1 MPSRTATVIRPDIA
15 PGRRVLAIS
24 DIHGN
29 LPFLK
34 GVLAKAGYA
43 AGKDVLVLV
52 GDLLE
57 KGQESLATLRYIMEL
72 SRHGTVYAL
81 CGNCDHIDRVFLEGR
96 PGADEELRPVF
107 EFWRE
112 RWLIAQ
118 MGAELGLEMKS
129 MDDLPGLRRAVLE
142 HFPGECAFLLSLPH
156 ILEAGNFI
164 FVHGGIPREDRLE
177 ELDAYR
183 CMKNDDFLG
192 QGHSFD
198 KWVIVGHW
206 PVTLYRKDIPSAKP
220 LVLPDRHIVSID
232 GGCNLKADGQ
242 LNALILPKEP
252 GEDFAWLAYDGF
264 PVMVAQEDQA
274 PSPNP
279 INIRWGHSALEV
291 LSLGEEFSRCRHLE
305 SRRELDI
312 LTDYLRQG
320 PAGPYCLDSTD
331 YLLPVRAGDR
341 LAIVRRTSRGA
352 LAKKDGVTGWYLGK
366 LGPA

>member
-1 MPSRTATVIRPDIA
+1 MDFSSHFSPDVIYCQGKTERSAPHAQPHRHCDPPRHRART
-15 PGRRVLAIS
+15 RVLAIS

-177 ELDAYR
+177 ELDATA
-183 CMKNDDFLG
+183 
-192 QGHSFD
+192 
-198 KWVIVGHW
+198 V
-206 PVTLYRKDIPSAKP
+206 
-220 LVLPDRHIVSID
+220 
-232 GGCNLKADGQ
+232 
-242 LNALILPKEP
+242 
-252 GEDFAWLAYDGF
+252 
-264 PVMVAQEDQA
+264 
-274 PSPNP
+274 
-279 INIRWGHSALEV
+279 
-291 LSLGEEFSRCRHLE
+291 
-305 SRRELDI
+305 
-312 LTDYLRQG
+312 
-320 PAGPYCLDSTD
+320 
-331 YLLPVRAGDR
+331 
-341 LAIVRRTSRGA
+341 
-352 LAKKDGVTGWYLGK
+352 
-366 LGPA
+366 

>member
-1 MPSRTATVIRPDIA
+1 MAMQASVHPLPLPPD
-15 PGRRVLAIS
+15 RRVLVVS

-29 LPFLK
+29 LPFLQGLLK
-34 GVLAKAGYA
+34 KVGYSSDDILIVL
-43 AGKDVLVLV
+43 
-52 GDLLE
+52 GDILE
-57 KGQESLATLRYIMEL
+57 KSTGGLDTLHYLMDL
-72 SRHGTVYAL
+72 SRRNTVYFL
-81 CGNCDHIDRVFLEGR
+81 QGNCEDVTLSFLR
-96 PGADEELRPVF
+96 HAWPDEAAAQYGQ
-107 EFWRE
+107 FWGEKCAWVYMAHQAGVGTEDPKDFDAARQAIE
-112 RWLIAQ
+112 AT
-118 MGAELGLEMKS
+118 
-129 MDDLPGLRRAVLE
+129 
-142 HFPGECAFLLSLPH
+142 FPEEVAFLRAMPT
-156 ILEAGNFI
+156 ILLHDRYL
-164 FVHGGIPREDRLE
+164 FVHGGVPREDRLE
-177 ELDAYR
+177 DLTAR
-183 CMKNDDFLG
+183 ACMKNDDFLN
-192 QGHSFD
+192 QGHAFQR
-198 KWVIVGHW
+198 WVIVGHW

-264 PVMVAQEDQA
+264 PVMVAREDQA

-305 SRRELDI
+305 SGRDLDI

>member
-129 MDDLPGLRRAVLE
+129 MGRPARPAPG
-142 HFPGECAFLLSLPH
+142 G
-156 ILEAGNFI
+156 AG
-164 FVHGGIPREDRLE
+164 
-177 ELDAYR
+177 A
-183 CMKNDDFLG
+183 
-192 QGHSFD
+192 
-198 KWVIVGHW
+198 
-206 PVTLYRKDIPSAKP
+206 
-220 LVLPDRHIVSID
+220 
-232 GGCNLKADGQ
+232 
-242 LNALILPKEP
+242 
-252 GEDFAWLAYDGF
+252 
-264 PVMVAQEDQA
+264 
-274 PSPNP
+274 
-279 INIRWGHSALEV
+279 
-291 LSLGEEFSRCRHLE
+291 FSRGMCLPPGACP
-305 SRRELDI
+305 
-312 LTDYLRQG
+312 TFWRQ
-320 PAGPYCLDSTD
+320 ATLFLSTG
-331 YLLPVRAGDR
+331 V
-341 LAIVRRTSRGA
+341 SRGR
-352 LAKKDGVTGWYLGK
+352 TGWRSWTLT
-366 LGPA
+366 AV